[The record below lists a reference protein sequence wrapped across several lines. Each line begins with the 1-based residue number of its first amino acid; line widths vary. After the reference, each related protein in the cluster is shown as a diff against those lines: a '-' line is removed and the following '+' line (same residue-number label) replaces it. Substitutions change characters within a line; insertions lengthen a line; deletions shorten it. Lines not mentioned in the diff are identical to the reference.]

1 MGMTAIEKILAKN
14 SNQASVKPGDLVVV
28 EVGTAI
34 LHDNNLIPANWR
46 NILKVKH
53 PDRVVMVFDHR
64 VPAKDIMSA
73 QAHSTGRKFVKKFD
87 IKRFH
92 DVGAEQ
98 GISHVLVA
106 DHGYALPGT
115 VLVCGDSHTCSAGV
129 FNCAARGTGSPDM
142 LYAVT
147 KGETWFK
154 VGETVRYDL
163 INNL

>member
-34 LHDNNLIPANWR
+34 LYDNNLIPANWR

-73 QAHSTGRKFVKKFD
+73 QAHSTGRQFVKKFG

-98 GISHVLVA
+98 GIA
-106 DHGYALPGT
+106 IQD
-115 VLVCGDSHTCSAGV
+115 
-129 FNCAARGTGSPDM
+129 
-142 LYAVT
+142 
-147 KGETWFK
+147 
-154 VGETVRYDL
+154 
-163 INNL
+163 